1 MKRFPDASHFQDTR
15 LNNSAAADGLH
26 VFAVSSFAPS
36 AATRHQRLRR
46 VSDRHVE
53 GRQGGFEE
61 EFSIRESRGG
71 RHHVSDLMKSGGYY
85 RPRFIPIELILV

>member
-1 MKRFPDASHFQDTR
+1 MKRFPDASHLQDAR

-36 AATRHQRLRR
+36 AATRHQWLRR

-53 GRQGGFEE
+53 GRQGGLEGD
-61 EFSIRESRGG
+61 FSIRESGG
-71 RHHVSDLMKSGGYY
+71 A
-85 RPRFIPIELILV
+85 IILATS